1 MHRLAGRMPLFVI
14 ACAVLV
20 SACGGSTGGDT
31 TSGAAERGAPAATP
45 ASTSAATADA
55 CALLTASEIANHV
68 KNPVNAGTRQA
79 GPGVCKWDTENPD
92 HVSVLLQAHPRGS
105 THEQVLCP
113 DLRKAAGT
121 ADGLTG
127 VGEAATWR
135 FSRMGTMFNSGDL
148 EACGPRG
155 FVSLSLNGQQD
166 EATLKAAAAAL
177 AALVLPR
184 L

>member
-1 MHRLAGRMPLFVI
+1 
-14 ACAVLV
+14 
-20 SACGGSTGGDT
+20 
-31 TSGAAERGAPAATP
+31 
-45 ASTSAATADA
+45 
-55 CALLTASEIANHV
+55 V

-92 HVSVLLQAHPRGS
+92 HVSVLLQAHPRDS
-105 THEQVLCP
+105 TYEQVLCP
-113 DLRKAAGT
+113 DLRKAAST

-127 VGEAATWR
+127 VGEVATWR

-177 AALVLPR
+177 AALVLQR